1 MRRAHA
7 WTGIL
12 WLLVFLGTGAY
23 MRYYRTPPVDQLADV
38 TRAIYRARHL
48 YILGAALANLALST
62 FETKNLRDRV
72 ISGLVLI
79 APPFLFAAFF
89 TDPELGIHA
98 PGPWLSLGQY
108 SLFGAAALLAVRQI
122 RGSRP

>member
-7 WTGIL
+7 WSGIL

-48 YILGAALANLALST
+48 FILGSALANLALST
-62 FETKNLRDRV
+62 SESRHPVDRV
-72 ISGLVLI
+72 ASALVLI
-79 APPFLFAAFF
+79 APPFLFAAFI
-89 TDPELGIHA
+89 TDPEQGIHA
-98 PGPWLSLGQY
+98 GSPWLSIGQY
-108 SLFGAAALLAVRQI
+108 SLFGAAALLAVRQL
-122 RGSRP
+122 RGSRQ